1 MYLPKLYFI
10 LFSEIGFLALILL
23 KNELMFDPVA
33 LGENSRL
40 EFVYLK
46 NEQGSL
52 LLYGLFLSF

>member
-10 LFSEIGFLALILL
+10 LFSEIRFLALILL